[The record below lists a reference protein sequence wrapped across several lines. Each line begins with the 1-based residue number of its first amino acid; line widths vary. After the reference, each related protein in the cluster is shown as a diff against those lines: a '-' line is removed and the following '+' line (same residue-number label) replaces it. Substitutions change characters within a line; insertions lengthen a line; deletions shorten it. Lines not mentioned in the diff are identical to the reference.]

1 MNKITP
7 SPFYFFAIKIGN
19 KFKTSLPDIIITN
32 IGGLK
37 FKQKYGDLL
46 LDNMILIPSTSFS
59 LSLVIGAVGVS
70 GKSVVSINYYK
81 DLKEPDE
88 EYENK
93 LRNIKIKVLN
103 LLNK

>member
-1 MNKITP
+1 LVKLLNKITP

-19 KFKTSLPDIIITN
+19 KFKNALPDIIIKN
-32 IGGLK
+32 LGGLK
-37 FKQKYGDLL
+37 FKKKYRDLL

-81 DLKEPDE
+81 DLKDPDE
-88 EYENK
+88 EYEN
-93 LRNIKIKVLN
+93 LILT
-103 LLNK
+103 LFQDSF